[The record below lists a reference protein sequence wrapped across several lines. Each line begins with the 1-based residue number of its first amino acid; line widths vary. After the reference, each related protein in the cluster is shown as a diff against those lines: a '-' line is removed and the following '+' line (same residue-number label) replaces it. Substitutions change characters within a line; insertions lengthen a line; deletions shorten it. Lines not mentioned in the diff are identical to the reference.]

1 METEATGTWTAG
13 NGETVEVTLR
23 VLPDGAGRFGGVY
36 VTAATKLSSG
46 RPSSAVASVTVEDGD
61 GNSYDYTPV
70 APNMGLFAELPDRFF
85 TADFPVGNG
94 PMPARLKWTVTGAR
108 IFTGGEW
115 VACEG
120 EGVTLEYYPA
130 GRFGAS
136 GGLLTRYP
144 WRWWWGEDCEAPL
157 PIARELIPTE
167 GNPLPVKSC
176 DPDYIPRYV
185 SVVEDPLAVP
195 FLIPFTL
202 RGEFLPEW
210 GFADLES
217 PGVTDYLSAS
227 FETKSPEGSY
237 TSVELGGWEI
247 NDGGEVQELTV
258 NVSLMRGDNPI
269 LGSFEFCLGLFSDMS
284 FEECTLSKVSDN
296 KLLLYDSIE
305 LLNEYAEAE
314 SYPSGFTTTGCG
326 SPFSNL
332 AWFRLRVSGLRENPA
347 CETAHC
353 VDFEFLLKWKN
364 VDSYVNYSVYPVL
377 LLGNS
382 APPLNPYTGNYAPFV
397 IGGGACRADILNSP
411 KHRGRLTD
419 MRLPD
424 CSIDYYVK
432 WWDEDGACYVLPYS
446 IIGETTEGRQDGSP
460 LYEATRT
467 LRLASPLLTAD
478 ERKDAMT
485 IAQSP
490 RVAVRPYGGEWSFAR
505 LNDYSV
511 SWEAG
516 DEDEA
521 TLQIEIIANYGKS
534 EN

>member
-13 NGETVEVTLR
+13 NGETVDVTLR

-70 APNMGLFAELPDRFF
+70 APNMGLFAKLPDRFF
-85 TADFPVGNG
+85 AADFPVGNG

-108 IFTGGEW
+108 IFTGGAWEE
-115 VACEG
+115 CEG

-167 GNPLPVKSC
+167 GNPLPITGCAGRPQKWSRQLLDLAALPYSIWHARTSIPYVTVHS
-176 DPDYIPRYV
+176 DGGSYFRARAENDEDLVAVDGVLVDSAYPFTVAVHIVVDFPYIPY
-185 SVVEDPLAVP
+185 D
-195 FLIPFTL
+195 
-202 RGEFLPEW
+202 
-210 GFADLES
+210 
-217 PGVTDYLSAS
+217 
-227 FETKSPEGSY
+227 K
-237 TSVELGGWEI
+237 
-247 NDGGEVQELTV
+247 
-258 NVSLMRGDNPI
+258 
-269 LGSFEFCLGLFSDMS
+269 FEFCVGLMTDLDTDITVAPVTGDGYVNYSDIEIIGSDVYPLGF
-284 FEECTLSKVSDN
+284 
-296 KLLLYDSIE
+296 
-305 LLNEYAEAE
+305 A
-314 SYPSGFTTTGCG
+314 TTGCG
-326 SPFSNL
+326 TVVDSMIWL
-332 AWFRLRVSGLRENPA
+332 RLRVIGRGSYSTGQQLRFR
-347 CETAHC
+347 
-353 VDFEFLLKWKN
+353 VDHSRDPWDAPFTVFA
-364 VDSYVNYSVYPVL
+364 VFAFGD
-377 LLGNS
+377 
-382 APPLNPYTGNYAPFV
+382 APPRLNSITNNYAPFAV
-397 IGGGACRADILNSP
+397 GAACRDDILNSP
-411 KHRGRLTD
+411 KHRGRLTH

-424 CSIDYYVK
+424 CAIDYYVK

>member
-1 METEATGTWTAG
+1 METEATGTWTAS
-13 NGETVEVTLR
+13 NGETVDVTLR

-61 GNSYDYTPV
+61 GNMYDYTPV
-70 APNMGLFAELPDRFF
+70 APNMRLFTKLPDRFF
-85 TADFPVGNG
+85 GADFPVGNG
-94 PMPARLKWTVTGAR
+94 PMPARLKWTVTAAR
-108 IFTGGEW
+108 IFTGGAWEE
-115 VACEG
+115 CEG
-120 EGVTLEYYPA
+120 EGVTLGYYPA

-167 GNPLPVKSC
+167 GNPIAISFSYQSSP
-176 DPDYIPRYV
+176 YIPSPLVY
-185 SVVEDPLAVP
+185 DPASYP
-195 FLIPFTL
+195 FLITGTQLQDEGFCMLSAVASSDDDFFRYPALAAGTGTA
-202 RGEFLPEW
+202 RGEYAHVFGVAADEEDMDGCLFAQFNVLGGKRIAGDFDICIGLLTGLKATNFTVKRPPE
-210 GFADLES
+210 ADNVQYS
-217 PGVTDYLSAS
+217 QYD
-227 FETKSPEGSY
+227 
-237 TSVELGGWEI
+237 SVEQLGAT
-247 NDGGEVQELTV
+247 EVY
-258 NVSLMRGDNPI
+258 P
-269 LGSFEFCLGLFSDMS
+269 LGFSVTGSESNID
-284 FEECTLSKVSDN
+284 
-296 KLLLYDSIE
+296 KLI
-305 LLNEYAEAE
+305 
-314 SYPSGFTTTGCG
+314 
-326 SPFSNL
+326 
-332 AWFRLRVSGLRENPA
+332 WFRLRIKGGVPSDWGYLVSFGYTPDRDNQRYWLA
-347 CETAHC
+347 
-353 VDFEFLLKWKN
+353 FG
-364 VDSYVNYSVYPVL
+364 VL
-377 LLGNS
+377 QLGNV

-411 KHRGRLTD
+411 KHRGRLTH

-446 IIGETTEGRQDGSP
+446 IIGEATEGRQDGSP

-521 TLQIEIIANYGKS
+521 TLQIEIIADYGKS
-534 EN
+534 GN